1 MKTVNHSIPNTAT
14 FTFTYET
21 EGGLFAY
28 PLSASSI
35 ELVGG
40 SFDRLAK
47 TNEVW
52 NIAVLNEAGED
63 VTFEFECFQD

>member
-1 MKTVNHSIPNTAT
+1 MQFVDDSAPSTAT

-21 EGGLFAY
+21 EDGLFAY

-40 SFDRLAK
+40 AFDKLGK
-47 TNEVW
+47 TEEVW
-52 NIAVLNEAGED
+52 NIAVINEAGED